1 MGVFEAAGYCAEVA
15 RRDDIPALQVFL
27 ETNPAYTRLV
37 EGREVASD
45 AAATEFDD
53 EPPAAFAFDR
63 RWLLLVRERASGEL
77 VGVID
82 LVKDLLAPGIWN
94 VGLFLIAERLHGS
107 GVAAELHA
115 ALQHWM
121 HGQGARWLRLNVVD
135 RNLRGARFWRRQGY
149 TFICP
154 REWAAPSGRVNTVW
168 TLVKPLAGESL
179 AGYLGAQ
186 TRDTL
191 QPEPPGWA

>member
-1 MGVFEAAGYCAEVA
+1 MSVFETAGHRAEVA
-15 RRDDIPALQVFL
+15 RRDDIVALQAFF
-27 ETNPAYTRLV
+27 EANPTYTRLV
-37 EGREVASD
+37 EGREVAPD

-53 EPPAAFAFDR
+53 GPPAQFAFDR

-82 LVKDLLAPGIWN
+82 GVKDLLAPGIWH
-94 VGLFLIAERLHGS
+94 VGLFFVAERLHGS
-107 GVAAELHA
+107 GFAAGLHA
-115 ALQHWM
+115 ALQDWM
-121 HGQGARWLRLNVVD
+121 QGQGARWLRLNVVD

-149 TFICP
+149 AFVCP
-154 REWAAPSGRVNTVW
+154 REWTAPSGRVNTVW

>member
-1 MGVFEAAGYCAEVA
+1 MGVFETAGHRAEVA
-15 RRDDIPALQVFL
+15 RRDDIAALQAFL
-27 ETNPAYTRLV
+27 QANPAYTRLV
-37 EGREVASD
+37 EGREVAPD

-53 EPPAAFAFDR
+53 EPPAAFAFDW

-82 LVKDLLAPGIWN
+82 LVKDLLAPGIWH
-94 VGLFLIAERLHGS
+94 VGLFFVAERPHGS

-121 HGQGARWLRLNVVD
+121 HGQGARWLRLNVAD
-135 RNLRGARFWRRQGY
+135 RNLRGARFRRRQGY
-149 TFICP
+149 AFVCP
-154 REWAAPSGRVNTVW
+154 REWTAPSGRVNTVW

-179 AGYLGAQ
+179 AGYFAAQ
-186 TRDTL
+186 TRDTQ
-191 QPEPPGWA
+191 QPEPLGWA